1 MQKLVIYGSKYGSTE
16 EYARAIAVGI
26 GCEAITAQQALDD
39 PYNIG
44 STDLLVMG
52 TAVYGDRAH
61 PEIEELIS
69 NYSMVL
75 SHRVIALFVVCLGNS
90 ENPEDGGQYCGNEN
104 LEKIASL
111 LPNPPLAAIILP
123 GRIIR
128 DRLDDEDSRKIE
140 EFYAKIG
147 VPFEDRDYLDI
158 EAIKPLIRQLSVFK

>member
-1 MQKLVIYGSKYGSTE
+1 MQKLVIHGSKYGSTE
-16 EYARAIAVGI
+16 EYARAIAMGI
-26 GCEAITAQQALDD
+26 GCDAITAQQALDD

-44 STDLLVMG
+44 STDLLVIG

-75 SHRVIALFVVCLGNS
+75 SHRIIALFVVCLNHS
-90 ENPEDGGQYCGNEN
+90 ENPGDDGQPCGTEN
-104 LEKIASL
+104 IEKIASL
-111 LPNPPLAAIILP
+111 LPNPPVAMIILP

-128 DRLDDEDSRKIE
+128 DMLDDEDSRKIG

-147 VPFEDRDYLDI
+147 VPFEDRDCLDI
-158 EAIKPLIRQLSVFK
+158 DAIKPFIRQLSVFK

>member
-44 STDLLVMG
+44 KNDLLVMG

-75 SHRVIALFVVCLGNS
+75 SHRLIALFVVCLDHL
-90 ENPEDGGQYCGNEN
+90 ENPENGSSSRVYV
-104 LEKIASL
+104 
-111 LPNPPLAAIILP
+111 
-123 GRIIR
+123 
-128 DRLDDEDSRKIE
+128 DSRLRYIQRL
-140 EFYAKIG
+140 
-147 VPFEDRDYLDI
+147 V
-158 EAIKPLIRQLSVFK
+158 